1 MKKDVKKIVMSH
13 FSLKTPLR
21 IRGFLFRLAA
31 YLVLCSTGNAASSF
45 SSSACMRAK
54 SLSRVQLS
62 VTPWTAACQAPLSL
76 GFSRQGYCSGLP
88 CPPPGHLP
96 NQGLNPALMS
106 PALASRFFITSTA
119 GEALPLNFT
128 LYYMPFLTLLN
139 LIILTIL
146 MSLIPQFM
154 T

>member
-1 MKKDVKKIVMSH
+1 MSH

-45 SSSACMRAK
+45 SSSACTRAK

-62 VTPWTAACQAPLSL
+62 VTPWTAARQAPLSL

-88 CPPPGHLP
+88 CPSPGHLP